1 LFFFSFFP
9 LLKKTS
15 KIHDTRARSPRK
27 KERERDEQKGWRRE
41 TMLTRKSKHDREFA
55 IYRFVCDHVDI
66 FRRRLAPLLSISDLK
81 RLRSTNKALK
91 RVVDSVGFSMFDE
104 NGDYVLEKVSS
115 YTRTEQVDW
124 AWEIWKA
131 VFIKDFNYSY
141 ALVEKHFCWRVAK
154 TNSLGLLQHV
164 RDVLKLNWDW
174 QTAATAAEIGNL
186 EMLKYC
192 YAHGCAFN
200 EDNEDEVCTFAAA
213 NGHLE
218 CLKYLHRTVKAPWSE
233 SSRIATLLEFCNGND
248 ACLACFQYMRR
259 NGCPRHEDEDEIGVS
274 DDELCWENDENE
286 EWYQYFVENDW

>member
-1 LFFFSFFP
+1 MRIDVRAARDEGTCEQARRAWLLSCALVAKRFLPPPAAIQPPPPVIIRP
-9 LLKKTS
+9 LTLVQIAKAECQIYARWS
-15 KIHDTRARSPRK
+15 ARSGLAPLPLANF
-27 KERERDEQKGWRRE
+27 
-41 TMLTRKSKHDREFA
+41 M
-55 IYRFVCDHVDI
+55 CDHVDI

-104 NGDYVLEKVSS
+104 NGDRVLEKVSS
-115 YTRTEQVDW
+115 YTRAAQVDW

-154 TNSLGLLQHV
+154 TNSLGLLQHE

-192 YAHGCAFN
+192 YAHGCDFN

-218 CLKYLHRTVKAPWSE
+218 FSNIYIEPFKRLGVRALELKLY
-233 SSRIATLLEFCNGND
+233 
-248 ACLACFQYMRR
+248 
-259 NGCPRHEDEDEIGVS
+259 
-274 DDELCWENDENE
+274 
-286 EWYQYFVENDW
+286 